1 MEPFRHH
8 LFICT
13 QQKPEGVTCCPGN
26 RSLRVLQAVERELIS
41 QGLDNEVQ
49 VTTCGCLGMCDDGP
63 IVITYPEGVWYHKVQ
78 EEDVPESVNSHLR
91 LGQVVSRLAW
101 SDLPAM
107 NRQATEHRDRYRAM
121 LKARDEVGTLPDDLN
136 EMIRGFMPSRAVLTA
151 LELDVFTAIGGG
163 ATAEDVAQK
172 IHADSRATEM
182 LLNALVSLKLLE
194 KSNGAF
200 FQTPLSAR
208 FFSVDSRDNAR
219 PALMHT
225 AHLWHRWSTLT

>member
-1 MEPFRHH
+1 MESFRHH

-13 QQKPEGVTCCPGN
+13 QQKPEGVPCCPGN
-26 RSLRVLQAVERELIS
+26 RLLRVLQAVERELIS

-78 EEDVPESVNSHLR
+78 EEDVPEIVNSHLR

-107 NRQATEHRDRYRAM
+107 NQQATEHRDRYRAV
-121 LKARDEVGTLPDDLN
+121 LKARDETGTLPDDLN

-151 LELDVFTAIGGG
+151 LELDVFTAVGGG
-163 ATAEDVAQK
+163 ATAGKVAEK

-182 LLNALVSLKLLE
+182 LLNALVSLQLLE
-194 KSNGAF
+194 KRNGEKEWSFLPDSAHCAF
-200 FQTPLSAR
+200 LLGRLAR
-208 FFSVDSRDNAR
+208 
-219 PALMHT
+219 
-225 AHLWHRWSTLT
+225 